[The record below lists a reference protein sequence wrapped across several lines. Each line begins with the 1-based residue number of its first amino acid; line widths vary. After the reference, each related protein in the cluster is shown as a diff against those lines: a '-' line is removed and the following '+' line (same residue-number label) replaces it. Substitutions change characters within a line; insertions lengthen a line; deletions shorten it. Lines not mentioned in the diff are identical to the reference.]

1 MCADD
6 LPTDER
12 ESFQAFAEL
21 LASLL
26 HHEFRTRLET
36 LKDTY
41 YPFNPDADTRTIV
54 ELGPTERQEAQ
65 QRLVAELTAL
75 AEDAN
80 FERISTDALGR
91 SYSGLGLDESW
102 LAGVVVGVSA

>member
-6 LPTDER
+6 VPEQER

-26 HHEFRTRLET
+26 HHEFRSRLEA
-36 LKDTY
+36 LKDAY
-41 YPFNPDADTRTIV
+41 APFDPDTDTRTIV
-54 ELGPTERQEAQ
+54 ALDPAERQAAEQ
-65 QRLVAELTAL
+65 HLVDDLVSL

-80 FERISTDALGR
+80 APRRPPRRPRADQRA
-91 SYSGLGLDESW
+91 
-102 LAGVVVGVSA
+102 